1 MEIEDQLRT
10 AWNAES
16 GAQADLAGLTA
27 RVRRQQRRMM
37 LQRLLEV
44 TLTVAAIVL
53 FAHALAS
60 QAMAPAH
67 WLLLPFFAVFLPTA
81 WLLTLRGPRPD
92 AEAATEP
99 TNVYARIRLAQV
111 KISLRDLWLAR
122 RAAQGLLVY
131 ALLGCLGAWIFGDA
145 QWREAALWL
154 LIYALAWLGASLL
167 VTHRI
172 GRRTRSEYRNLRGLL
187 ED

>member
-1 MEIEDQLRT
+1 MEIEEQLRT

-16 GAQADLAGLTA
+16 GGQADLAGLTA
-27 RVRRQQRRMM
+27 RVRRQQRRRFI
-37 LQRLLEV
+37 QRALEAM
-44 TLTVAAIVL
+44 LTVAAIAL
-53 FAHALAS
+53 FAHALIS
-60 QAMAPAH
+60 QAMAPVH

-92 AEAATEP
+92 ADAVTAP
-99 TNVYARIRLAQV
+99 TNVYARIRLSQL
-111 KISLRDLWLAR
+111 KISLRDQWLAR
-122 RAAQGLLVY
+122 RAALGLLVY
-131 ALLGCLGAWIFGDA
+131 ALLGCLGAWMFGDA
-145 QWREAALWL
+145 QWRAAALWL

-172 GRRTRSEYRNLRGLL
+172 GRRTRSEYLNLRGLL

>member
-1 MEIEDQLRT
+1 MEIEEQLRT

-16 GAQADLAGLTA
+16 GGQADLAGLTA

-37 LQRLLEV
+37 LRRALEV
-44 TLTVAAIVL
+44 ALTVAAIAL

-60 QAMAPAH
+60 QSMGPEH
-67 WLLLPFFAVFLPTA
+67 WLLLPFFAVFLPTV
-81 WLLTLRGPRPD
+81 WLLTLRGPRRD
-92 AEAATEP
+92 ADAATAP
-99 TNVYARIRLAQV
+99 TNVYARIRLSQL

-131 ALLGCLGAWIFGDA
+131 ALLGCLGAWMFGDA
-145 QWREAALWL
+145 QWHAAAQWL
-154 LIYALAWLGASLL
+154 LVYALAWLGASLL
-167 VTHRI
+167 VTHLL
-172 GRRTRSEYRNLRGLL
+172 GRRTRREYRNLSGLL

>member
-27 RVRRQQRRMM
+27 RVRRQQRRRVM
-37 LQRLLEV
+37 QRALEV
-44 TLTVAAIVL
+44 TLTGGAVAV
-53 FAHALAS
+53 FAHALIS
-60 QAMAPAH
+60 QAMEPAH
-67 WLLLPFFAVFLPTA
+67 WLLLPFFAVFLPTV
-81 WLLTLRGPRPD
+81 WLLTLRRPRTD
-92 AEAATEP
+92 AEATVAP
-99 TNVYARIRLAQV
+99 TQVYARIRMAQLR
-111 KISLRDLWLAR
+111 ISLRDLWLAR

-131 ALLGCLGAWIFGDA
+131 ALMGCLGAWIFGDA
-145 QWREAALWL
+145 HWREAALWL